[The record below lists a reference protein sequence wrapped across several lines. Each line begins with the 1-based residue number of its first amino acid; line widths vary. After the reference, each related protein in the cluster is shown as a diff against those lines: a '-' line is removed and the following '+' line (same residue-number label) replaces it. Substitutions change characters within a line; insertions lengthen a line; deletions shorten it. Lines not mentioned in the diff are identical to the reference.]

1 VVRQKGIELQSAERS
16 SRVTDVI
23 GHVTRPELDD
33 LSAPLMAHLPQFGEH
48 ESLGGFTQLQ
58 TSYDTIQ
65 NFQMQAKATAM
76 VLQSDVSA

>member
-1 VVRQKGIELQSAERS
+1 
-16 SRVTDVI
+16 
-23 GHVTRPELDD
+23 
-33 LSAPLMAHLPQFGEH
+33 MAHLPQFGEH